1 MLGRLR
7 PSREQRAGAAGG
19 RARLIDHHGLDHASA
34 AVAGRAERYRRG
46 ETAHTIHVWWAR
58 RPHAAMRALVFAALC
73 KEHGPDARALL
84 DALGRSATVPAE
96 VLAAGQAMLAAQY
109 HAPPA
114 VLDMFSGGGT
124 IPIEALRLGAEAHA
138 VELNQLAAFLATCNL
153 VYSQELDA
161 SGHGSAAG
169 MARLLERAGR
179 RVLDRLAG
187 YTAAAFP
194 LRDASP
200 ARVTTYFWTY
210 RAPCARCGH
219 GLLLSRRPWLSR
231 KQGVAV
237 RVAPGARGQEAV
249 LASEPGAHEPGRCPA
264 CDAAPGA
271 IDIRQCED
279 VLVAT
284 ASVGDAARSGKRFA
298 APPAHAVPAPDALAA
313 LEAALL
319 AELDVRLPDS
329 LLPRWSGIVNP
340 ALHGMRTHADVFH
353 PRQRLVLLALI
364 KALREEHRVLVHEVD
379 ARAARWVVAA
389 LGALLD
395 QCVDWNCRLSMWIA
409 RNEQV
414 GRAFCGPGVAML
426 WDYVETDP
434 VGAGPSNLHA
444 KLARLVA
451 GARWIGRLPRPG
463 RVVRAAAQALPYP
476 DASFDAVITDPPYYD
491 NLYYSVLADFFY
503 PWKRMLLA
511 DITPALFVEAT
522 TEAGR
527 ELVASAQRSGDA
539 AAAHA
544 WYVGELAQALR
555 EAARVMKPDAVLA
568 LVYGHNAIDGWAAL
582 IEAFAAAPL
591 VITSVHP
598 LAVEREQ
605 RPRAMSTRAQHGTLV
620 LVARRRAAPAEPPA
634 PGAAPGQPAD
644 PVRPVEID
652 IEAIC
657 GHVIGL
663 CTGEPAR
670 ALAAAGWSE
679 ALIGLAAFGHGAA
692 RVAGAARADRDAVR
706 AALVAIERAV
716 HACVP
721 AFRLTRRRAH

>member
-1 MLGRLR
+1 VLARLR
-7 PSREQRAGAAGG
+7 LSREQQSACAAGD
-19 RARLIDHHGLDHASA
+19 RARLIDHHGLAHASA
-34 AVAGRAERYRRG
+34 AVAGRAERYGRG

-73 KEHGPDARALL
+73 KDHGADARALL
-84 DALGRSATVPAE
+84 GQLGQSATVPAE
-96 VLAAGQAMLAAQY
+96 VLAAGQALLAAQY
-109 HAPPA
+109 PAPPA

-153 VYSQELDA
+153 VYSQELDPA
-161 SGHGSAAG
+161 SHGADMAG
-169 MARLLERAGR
+169 LLGRAGR
-179 RVLDRLAG
+179 RVLDRLAD

-194 LRDASP
+194 LRSAPSP
-200 ARVTTYFWTY
+200 ARVATYFWTY
-210 RAPCARCGH
+210 RAPCPRCGH

-237 RVAPGARGQEAV
+237 RVTAGARGQETV

-264 CDAAPGA
+264 CAGELGA
-271 IDIRQCED
+271 IDIRACED
-279 VLVAT
+279 VLVAM
-284 ASVGDAARSGKRFA
+284 AGVADAPRGGKHFAEPSV
-298 APPAHAVPAPDALAA
+298 HALPAPAALAA

-329 LLPRWSGIVNP
+329 ALPRWSGIVNP

-353 PRQRLVLLALI
+353 PRQRVVLLALV
-364 KALREEHRVLVHEVD
+364 KALREEHRVLVREVD
-379 ARAARWVVAA
+379 ERAARWVVST
-389 LGALLD
+389 LSALLD

-434 VGAGPSNLHA
+434 VGPGPSNLHA

-463 RVVRAAAQALPYP
+463 HVVRAAAQALPHQ

-511 DITPALFVEAT
+511 GIVPELFAEPT
-522 TEAGR
+522 TEVGR
-527 ELVASAQRSGDA
+527 ELVASAQRSGNA
-539 AAAHA
+539 RAAHA
-544 WYVGELAQALR
+544 WYVSELARALT

-582 IEAFAAAPL
+582 VEAFMAAPL
-591 VITSVHP
+591 DITGVHP

-605 RPRAMSTRAQHGTLV
+605 RPRAMSARAQHGSLV
-620 LVARRRAAPAEPPA
+620 LVARRQAAPPP
-634 PGAAPGQPAD
+634 AAPGPPEPLDLEGVCRQVA
-644 PVRPVEID
+644 
-652 IEAIC
+652 A
-657 GHVIGL
+657 L

-670 ALAAAGWSE
+670 ALALAGWSE
-679 ALIGLAAFGHGAA
+679 PVIGLAAFGHGAA
-692 RVAGAARADRDAVR
+692 LLAGAAPADHEAVR

-716 HACVP
+716 HHCVP